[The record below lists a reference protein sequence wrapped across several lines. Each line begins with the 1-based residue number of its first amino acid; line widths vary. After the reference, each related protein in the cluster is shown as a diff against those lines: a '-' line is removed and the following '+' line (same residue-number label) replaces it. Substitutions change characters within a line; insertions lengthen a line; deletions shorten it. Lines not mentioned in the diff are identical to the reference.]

1 MTDRQAD
8 SGGRQGERQ
17 RDFALDLL
25 RALAITEVVLAHT
38 SLPPLLAQ
46 LRSFGMPLLL
56 VVSGMSFA
64 TASRGREVRLGPHLR
79 RRFRRLVLPSWG
91 FLSFYMGLRWLL
103 APTGLLDAP
112 GSLRDIAAAYLFLS
126 GYLWVVRVNL
136 LVALFAPL
144 LLRLE
149 RWAESDWL
157 LLGCVMA
164 LLVVNEG
171 LLTLYPVGEEWSG
184 FTGGALLSS
193 AYFTLSYGAMFLLG
207 MRVPAMSGPRLLGL
221 SAAFFGLYGLTA
233 LNNLVLYAHYYQT
246 ELWKTPPQLYYIGY
260 ALGVTLLII
269 RFRGGLAAAIGMGWP
284 RRVLGFVGQNTLWV
298 YLWHILALDV
308 IRRLAEEGLLPGH
321 FLVQWPLILGL
332 AVGATALQKLVAGP
346 ALRAALHSAARPTKQ
361 AANPETE

>member
-1 MTDRQAD
+1 MIERQAE
-8 SGGRQGERQ
+8 SGAMGEARQ

-25 RALAITEVVLAHT
+25 RALAIIEVVLAHT

-56 VVSGMSFA
+56 VLSGMSFA
-64 TASRGREVRLGPHLR
+64 TASRGREVRLWPHLS

-91 FLSFYMGLRWLL
+91 FLTFYMGLRLLL

-112 GSLRDIAAAYLFLS
+112 NSMLDVAAAYLFLT

-149 RWAESDWL
+149 RWAKSDWL

-164 LLVVNEG
+164 LLVVNEV

-184 FTGGALLSS
+184 FTSGAMLSS

-207 MRVPAMSGPRLLGL
+207 MRVPAMSGPMLLLL
-221 SAAFFGLYGLTA
+221 SAASFGLYGLMA
-233 LNNLVLYAHYYQT
+233 LNNFVLYAQYYQT

-260 ALGVTLLII
+260 ALGVTLLIL
-269 RFRGGLAAAIGMGWP
+269 RFREGLAAAVGLGWL
-284 RRVLGFVGQNTLWV
+284 RSTLSFIGQNTLWV

-308 IRRLAEEGLLPGH
+308 IRRLTDAGLVAGH
-321 FLVQWPLILGL
+321 FLVQWPLILFL
-332 AVGATALQKLVAGP
+332 AVGATALQRLVIEP
-346 ALRAALHSAARPTKQ
+346 ALHSAARPTKQ